1 MHDIFDEAIGSSPPS
16 TLDIDAIMTRKRRYA
31 AWKSGATIAAA
42 GGVAAAVI
50 VASVAV
56 HAAGRGPGLGT
67 AGGGPGNRPS
77 AAGVASQAPSPAP
90 LPSRPPETPGQV
102 EQRLATTLT
111 GQLTALLPGVQTN
124 DLRTKSAGVRV
135 YPTQDNGLGPGYQ
148 AGVRLNNPVGSG
160 TFKAVSAQR
169 HDAPTPSPT
178 GPVTTRPQ
186 PPTSCEQFWAGSQT
200 APAHPDDHQCT
211 ASTGPD
217 GQIVLAAIDKLD
229 AQATRYEVVV
239 LWAHS
244 YVDVTL
250 ENYFEGWEGEGDPPN
265 QTFLP
270 QPQLTLAQ
278 LATLA
283 ENPSLGS

>member
-1 MHDIFDEAIGSSPPS
+1 MHDMFDEAIGSSPPS
-16 TLDIDAIMTRKRRYA
+16 KLDIDAIVARKRRYA
-31 AWKSGATIAAA
+31 AWRSGAAIAAA

-56 HAAGRGPGLGT
+56 HAAGRGSGLGP
-67 AGGGPGNRPS
+67 AGGGLGNRPS
-77 AAGVASQAPSPAP
+77 AAGVASPPPSPAA

-102 EQRLATTLT
+102 EQRLAATLT
-111 GQLTALLPGVQTN
+111 GQLTTLLPGVQVN
-124 DLRTKSAGVRV
+124 DLRTKGAGVGV
-135 YPTQDNGLGPGYQ
+135 SPVQDNGSGPGYR
-148 AGVRLNNPVGSG
+148 AGVRLNNSAGTG
-160 TFKAVSAQR
+160 TFTALSAQR

-178 GPVTTRPQ
+178 GPLTTRPQ

-200 APAHPDDHQCT
+200 APAHPDDHQCN
-211 ASTGPD
+211 ASVGPD

-229 AQATRYEVVV
+229 GQAIRYEVVV

-250 ENYFEGWEGEGDPPN
+250 ENYFEGWEGEGDPPDR
-265 QTFLP
+265 TFLP
-270 QPQLTLAQ
+270 QPQFTLAQ

-283 ENPSLGS
+283 EDPSLGI